1 MSKKLI
7 EIFNQAEQDRLSGA
21 FEAALAGFATVVQH
35 DAEHLW
41 SRLHVARMLEAL
53 KNYNR
58 AFEVYKA
65 LAVHCIKAGYPLIAL
80 DTTTR
85 ASSLQAGF
93 GSSLKL
99 LAEWYGLESQRVDQQ
114 QPLKP
119 PSELNGER
127 VVSGPMIG
135 REKLLVNA
143 TQLAKTFDDVRYPR
157 TVPPLPLFSL
167 LSTEA
172 FYPMLEVLDLQTYR
186 PDETIIQVGDP
197 AASLCLLVH
206 GEVEVRRGP
215 GAQEKV
221 LARLGAG
228 SVFGE
233 MALVADLPRS
243 VQVIARRESDV
254 LHLRREDIEA
264 LAEDID
270 DVTWA
275 TAKFIRQRFI
285 NHVLLT
291 SPVFAPFT
299 AAERQAISD
308 RFTSVG
314 IPTDEVIVRKGS
326 ACPGLYMI
334 INGEVEVS
342 KLDGSDSSTPH
353 VARLAEGSVFGEMS
367 LINAAAKNVT
377 VHAVRGGEFL
387 FFSRGDFQELLASKP
402 AINQELTQLSD
413 ERIQADRQAIL
424 ESQPVTRDGIILF

>member
-1 MSKKLI
+1 M
-7 EIFNQAEQDRLSGA
+7 
-21 FEAALAGFATVVQH
+21 V
-35 DAEHLW
+35 
-41 SRLHVARMLEAL
+41 
-53 KNYNR
+53 
-58 AFEVYKA
+58 
-65 LAVHCIKAGYPLIAL
+65 
-80 DTTTR
+80 
-85 ASSLQAGF
+85 
-93 GSSLKL
+93 
-99 LAEWYGLESQRVDQQ
+99 
-114 QPLKP
+114 
-119 PSELNGER
+119 
-127 VVSGPMIG
+127 G
-135 REKLLVNA
+135 REKLLVSA

-157 TVPPLPLFSL
+157 MVPPLPLFSL

-172 FYPMLEVLDLQTYR
+172 FYPMIEVLDLQTYR
-186 PDETIIQVGDP
+186 PDETIIQVGEP

-206 GEVEVRRGP
+206 GEVEVRQGP
-215 GAQEKV
+215 EEKI

-243 VQVIARRESDV
+243 VQAVARRESDV
-254 LHLRREDIEA
+254 LHLRREDIDA

-291 SPVFAPFT
+291 SPVFAPFS
-299 AAERQAISD
+299 AAERQAIID

-326 ACPGLYMI
+326 VCPGLYMI

-342 KLDGSDSSTPH
+342 KLDGSSTPQ
-353 VARLAEGSVFGEMS
+353 VAHLSEGSIFGEMS
-367 LINAAAKNVT
+367 LVNATAKNMT

-387 FFSRGDFQELLASKP
+387 FFSRGDFQELVASNP
-402 AINQELTQLSD
+402 AINQELTHLSD
-413 ERIQADRQAIL
+413 ERIQAHRRAIL